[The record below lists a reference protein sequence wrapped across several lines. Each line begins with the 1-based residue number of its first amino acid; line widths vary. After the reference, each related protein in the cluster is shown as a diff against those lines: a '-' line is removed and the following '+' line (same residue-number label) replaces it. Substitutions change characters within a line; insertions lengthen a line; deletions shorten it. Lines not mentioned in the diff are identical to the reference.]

1 MYSEVPLILLGL
13 ESHYATAVP
22 YDTVLNLTRGDIHL
36 GRGVEAGGSG
46 AGRGGAGRGSPHA
59 GRGGAVFEQDQFSVK
74 IYGAG

>member
-1 MYSEVPLILLGL
+1 MCSTVPLILFGL

-22 YDTVLNLTRGDIHL
+22 YDTVLNLTRGDIHS

-46 AGRGGAGRGSPHA
+46 AGRDGAGQPTRGA
-59 GRGGAVFEQDQFSVK
+59 RRAVFEQDKISVK

>member
-22 YDTVLNLTRGDIHL
+22 YDTVLNLTRGDIHS
-36 GRGVEAGGSG
+36 GRGVEAGL
-46 AGRGGAGRGSPHA
+46 GGAGRGSPHA
-59 GRGGAVFEQDQFSVK
+59 GRGGAVFEQDQFSVE